1 MFTRTTPTSGW
12 EPTAATPRLLPVAPG
27 LAKTYMK
34 LFVNRLSYCEQSPYG
49 DHRYHRPKHPE
60 LKTLAGRRAA
70 MEMPGQKWGSL
81 PHTDRTNEIYL
92 ELVRERRLPS
102 PYRSLTEKT
111 IEQHLAGQVTVNLYA
126 INPETQCCKWVA
138 IDADYETEQAKR
150 DLAKLRKE
158 LLLENVYAVQEYS
171 RRGGHLWIFCE
182 DPLPAK
188 QCRLFIYN
196 LALRLGVPIKAS
208 GFADEHA

>member
-1 MFTRTTPTSGW
+1 MSTRTTLTSGW

-81 PHTDRTNEIYL
+81 PHTDRTNEPVPQPDGEDHRAAPL
-92 ELVRERRLPS
+92 R
-102 PYRSLTEKT
+102 
-111 IEQHLAGQVTVNLYA
+111 AGHHQSVCDQSR
-126 INPETQCCKWVA
+126 NPVLQMGC
-138 IDADYETEQAKR
+138 D
-150 DLAKLRKE
+150 
-158 LLLENVYAVQEYS
+158 
-171 RRGGHLWIFCE
+171 
-182 DPLPAK
+182 
-188 QCRLFIYN
+188 
-196 LALRLGVPIKAS
+196 
-208 GFADEHA
+208 

>member
-1 MFTRTTPTSGW
+1 MSTTAKSGW
-12 EPTAATPRLLPVAPG
+12 EPAAAFPRLLPVAPG

-70 MEMPGQKWGSL
+70 MEMPGQMWGSL

-102 PYRSLTEKT
+102 PYRSLTEKI
-111 IEQHLAGQVTVNLYA
+111 IEQHLAGQVTIESVCDQSR
-126 INPETQCCKWVA
+126 NPMLQM
-138 IDADYETEQAKR
+138 
-150 DLAKLRKE
+150 
-158 LLLENVYAVQEYS
+158 
-171 RRGGHLWIFCE
+171 GG
-182 DPLPAK
+182 D
-188 QCRLFIYN
+188 
-196 LALRLGVPIKAS
+196 
-208 GFADEHA
+208 

>member
-1 MFTRTTPTSGW
+1 MSTRTTLTSGW

-92 ELVRERRLPS
+92 ELVR
-102 PYRSLTEKT
+102 
-111 IEQHLAGQVTVNLYA
+111 
-126 INPETQCCKWVA
+126 
-138 IDADYETEQAKR
+138 
-150 DLAKLRKE
+150 
-158 LLLENVYAVQEYS
+158 
-171 RRGGHLWIFCE
+171 
-182 DPLPAK
+182 
-188 QCRLFIYN
+188 
-196 LALRLGVPIKAS
+196 
-208 GFADEHA
+208 

>member
-1 MFTRTTPTSGW
+1 MSTRTTLTSGW

-92 ELVRERRLPS
+92 ELVKERRLPS
-102 PYRSLTEKT
+102 PYRRTRFPPPPWSPTSAHRSGVREPKCPVVPARC
-111 IEQHLAGQVTVNLYA
+111 AGEWESQ
-126 INPETQCCKWVA
+126 
-138 IDADYETEQAKR
+138 KR
-150 DLAKLRKE
+150 S
-158 LLLENVYAVQEYS
+158 QS
-171 RRGGHLWIFCE
+171 R
-182 DPLPAK
+182 
-188 QCRLFIYN
+188 
-196 LALRLGVPIKAS
+196 
-208 GFADEHA
+208 